1 LCLLFNLGF
10 LAALDVVLTDLIEL
24 LQLLI
29 FFFLAATFFVEHHTL
44 FGVTAKEGV
53 EVSGRLWCAVD
64 TQTVVLGLGLEGALK
79 VIV

>member
-1 LCLLFNLGF
+1 LCLLFNLSF

-53 EVSGRLWCAVD
+53 EVVSGWLWLLCTVD
-64 TQTVVLGLGLEGALK
+64 T
-79 VIV
+79 